1 MRIRA
6 AWLVIR
12 PSRADLSVS
21 ALPIAAFFII
31 GSIAFTVAALARLF
45 WNVPVS
51 DFGEYRIL
59 AVTLLAVLLVPVATL
74 GSVAAR
80 LSARRRDERLSTLR
94 LLGAS
99 AGWVRAI
106 VVVET
111 SLLGAMGLL
120 GSVIGYLLLTPLLSF
135 VPVAGIQTP
144 LGAIWLPAW
153 LLVGIGLSLVL
164 AAVISVASGLRNV
177 VISPLGVRART
188 NAPKLHWLRLA
199 ISAIVVGGCIVI
211 LQFTSVSWGAIG
223 ITAALLGVLVAI
235 MAVQNVA
242 GPFVIGL
249 FARRQAASAQNA
261 AKLIAARGLL
271 ESPKAAWR
279 QVSGVALASFVVVP
293 AGSILG
299 FLNTVQNG
307 PTAIS
312 SQQLLFFA
320 DIRTV
325 VLTAVAVSSLLVACS
340 VGITQ
345 SSAILE
351 RRDLYVGLDRLGMP
365 VDVMEASRRKAV
377 MTPLKIAAIG
387 SSVLASTLV
396 IPVVAISLFTAPL
409 FIVSVALCV
418 VGGVW
423 IVRLG
428 VAATHPVL
436 RGVLTEPDQTF

>member
-1 MRIRA
+1 MKIQA

-21 ALPIAAFFII
+21 ALPITAFFII
-31 GSIAFTVAALARLF
+31 GSIVFAVAALARLF
-45 WNVPVS
+45 WNVPAS

-59 AVTLLAVLLVPVATL
+59 AVVLLAVLLVPVATL
-74 GSVAAR
+74 GSAAAR
-80 LSARRRDERLSTLR
+80 LSARRRDDRLATLR

-106 VVVET
+106 AVLET
-111 SLLGAMGLL
+111 SLLATIGLL
-120 GSVIGYLLLTPLLSF
+120 GSVIGYLLLTSLLSF
-135 VPVAGIQTP
+135 IPVAGTQP
-144 LGAIWLPAW
+144 PSGAIWLPGW
-153 LLVGIGLSLVL
+153 LLAGIGLSLVL
-164 AAVISVASGLRNV
+164 VAAISVASGLRNV

-199 ISAIVVGGCIVI
+199 ISTAVVIACIVI

-223 ITAALLGVLVAI
+223 ITVALLGVLVAI

-242 GPFVIGL
+242 GPFLIGL
-249 FARRQAASAQNA
+249 FARRQAATARNA
-261 AKLIAARGLL
+261 AELIAARGLL

-307 PTAIS
+307 PTALS
-312 SQQLLFFA
+312 AQQLLFFA

-325 VLTAVAVSSLLVACS
+325 VLTAVAVSFLLVACS

-345 SSAILE
+345 SAAILE

-365 VDVMEASRRKAV
+365 VNMMEASRRRAV

-387 SSVLASTLV
+387 SSVLASILV

-409 FIVSVALCV
+409 FIVSVVLCL

-423 IVRLG
+423 TVRLG

-436 RGVLTEPDQTF
+436 RGVLANPDQAF